1 MNFDKKIINYNFS
14 SKVYSYNSNA
24 NIQKKVA
31 KNLCKFFLQN
41 FTIKN
46 NQTIKILDLG
56 SGTSFIAKNLQ
67 KKIDACEIYELDLS
81 FEMLNYFQK
90 NPKKIT
96 KICADIENLPFTES
110 SFDIIISSFSLQWIQ
125 DFENLFDNLKKL
137 LKPRGILA
145 FALPDNNSFKEL
157 KSSPFFVNKM
167 PALLDLSKILTQ
179 NNLNQK
185 LIKNEKFY
193 EKFPNLIE
201 ALKAFK
207 KIGANYNFQGERS
220 KLKNFKELRNFYLKN
235 FQNNLKLTKLSW
247 SISYFIYSKND

>member
-1 MNFDKKIINYNFS
+1 
-14 SKVYSYNSNA
+14 
-24 NIQKKVA
+24 
-31 KNLCKFFLQN
+31 
-41 FTIKN
+41 
-46 NQTIKILDLG
+46 
-56 SGTSFIAKNLQ
+56 
-67 KKIDACEIYELDLS
+67 
-81 FEMLNYFQK
+81 MLNYFQK
-90 NPKKIT
+90 KPKKII

-110 SFDIIISSFSLQWIQ
+110 SFDVIISSFSLQWIQ

-157 KSSPFFVNKM
+157 KSSPFFINKM
-167 PALLDLSKILTQ
+167 PAILDLSKILIQ

-185 LIKNEKFY
+185 LIKNEEFY

-201 ALKAFK
+201 ALRAFK

-235 FQNNLKLTKLSW
+235 FQNNLKLKKLSW